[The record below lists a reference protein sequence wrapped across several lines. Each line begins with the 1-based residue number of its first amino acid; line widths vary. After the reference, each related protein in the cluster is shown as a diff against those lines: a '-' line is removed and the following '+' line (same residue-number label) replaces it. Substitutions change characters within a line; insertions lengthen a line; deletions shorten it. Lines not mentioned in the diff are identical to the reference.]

1 MWESVLKAR
10 KLEQRFY
17 ILGIEFNLSDI
28 YNSQYLSVSPAGVW
42 WDQGVKE
49 SKEFKKTIEELHEE
63 IQKKIPEI
71 KITSVRYVPELYG
84 KLSLMLRIESKYIED
99 IVLIFHPVSV
109 QLSFSA
115 VERRQHGLLQPLI
128 QIKIYPVKEG
138 GSFINEYESQRFGI
152 KDDMVFWIK
161 EKYDSYQAQNGWD
174 GR

>member
-28 YNSQYLSVSPAGVW
+28 YNSEYLREVRRPDQVW
-42 WDQGVKE
+42 WDLGVKE
-49 SKEFKKTIEELHEE
+49 FKEFKRTIEELHED

-84 KLSLMLRIESKYIED
+84 KLSLMFRIESKYIQD
-99 IVLIFHPVSV
+99 IVLIFHPI
-109 QLSFSA
+109 SA
-115 VERRQHGLLQPLI
+115 REIRQHGLLQPLI

-138 GSFINEYESQRFGI
+138 DPDRTEPPFNEYESQRFGI

-161 EKYDSYQAQNGWD
+161 EKYDSYNFQSLMFG
-174 GR
+174 

>member
-17 ILGIEFNLSDI
+17 ILGTEFNLFDI
-28 YNSQYLSVSPAGVW
+28 YNSEYLREVRRPDQVW
-42 WDQGVKE
+42 WDLGVKE
-49 SKEFKKTIEELHEE
+49 FKEFKRTIEELHED

-84 KLSLMLRIESKYIED
+84 KLSLMFRIESKYIQD
-99 IVLIFHPVSV
+99 IVLIFHPI
-109 QLSFSA
+109 SA
-115 VERRQHGLLQPLI
+115 REIRQHGLLQPLI

-138 GSFINEYESQRFGI
+138 GSFINDYESARFGI

-161 EKYDSYQAQNGWD
+161 EKYDSYNFQSLMFG
-174 GR
+174 